1 LKAIGINARTLELL
15 EPAGVTERLL
25 DAGLKISRIT
35 FQNPGRV
42 LFTVLQVVPDNA
54 EHSNT
59 MF

>member
-1 LKAIGINARTLELL
+1 M
-15 EPAGVTERLL
+15 TERLL

-35 FQNPGRV
+35 FPNPGRV
-42 LFTVLQVVPDNA
+42 FFTVLQVVPDNA